1 MYTGDVGKRLASYRV
16 DRDLLAAVTAK
27 AAERGET
34 VTDVVIQRFQ
44 AYIRDDEEPSVPS
57 APPVVATS
65 VHTGNEWPESYE
77 ESPEEPAA
85 NNCKHPTDRIDVD
98 TSVCRDCHADVW

>member
-34 VTDVVIQRFQ
+34 VTDVVIQRFE
-44 AYIRDDEEPSVPS
+44 AYIRDDEEPAIPS
-57 APPVVATS
+57 APPVAVTS
-65 VHTGNEWPESYE
+65 VHTGNEWPGSYE

-85 NNCKHPTDRIDVD
+85 NNCKHPAEAVEANECGI
-98 TSVCRDCHADVW
+98 CHADVF